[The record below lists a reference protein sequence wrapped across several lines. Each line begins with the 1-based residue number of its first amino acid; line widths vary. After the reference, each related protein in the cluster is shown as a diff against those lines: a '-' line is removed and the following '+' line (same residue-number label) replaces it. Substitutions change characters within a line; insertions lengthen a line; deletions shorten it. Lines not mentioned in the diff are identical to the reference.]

1 MSAVKAEDLSNGT
14 LATSAAATSPDESAL
29 NGKPSSRKRKASTTG
44 SRGIANL
51 TPEQLAK
58 KRANDRE
65 AQRAIRE
72 RTKQQIETL
81 EQKIRELQ
89 RQQPYQ
95 ELQHVLRQKE
105 AVEAENAEIKTRLTT
120 ILNLV
125 QPLLAD
131 RQPGTMPL
139 QLNMTGRSTDLSN

>member
-14 LATSAAATSPDESAL
+14 LATSAAATSPDESGFK
-29 NGKPSSRKRKASTTG
+29 GKPSSRKRKASTTG

-139 QLNMTGRSTDLSN
+139 QMNMTGRSTDLSN

>member
-1 MSAVKAEDLSNGT
+1 MSAIKSEDLSNG
-14 LATSAAATSPDESAL
+14 SAATNAAAISPPESAS
-29 NGKPSSRKRKASTTG
+29 NVNPSNRKRKASTTG

-72 RTKQQIETL
+72 RTKQQIEGL
-81 EQKIRELQ
+81 ENRIRELQ
-89 RQQPYQ
+89 CQQPYQ
-95 ELQHVLRQKE
+95 ELQHVIRQKE

-120 ILNLV
+120 VLNIL
-125 QPLLAD
+125 QPLLTE
-131 RQPGTMPL
+131 RQPGMVV
-139 QLNMTGRSTDLSN
+139 SS